1 MFTSRWERRPPPQ
14 SRGNP
19 IGFMEPTF
27 QESPRFSRHSY
38 RSPDG
43 RFTFTTTS
51 IRGGTSSNSF
61 QQGQGNG
68 YPNPTVPMMMQGLD
82 SLFQALSEPRLET
95 RQTQM
100 PPSPGHSPG
109 SGFNEH
115 LYRGFDDFP
124 DPEEQAPQDRT
135 RRAASPPE
143 GSLAEYVS
151 FSTSS
156 ILPNIIDS

>member
-1 MFTSRWERRPPPQ
+1 MFTSRWERRPPPE

-19 IGFMEPTF
+19 VGFMEPMF

-51 IRGGTSSNSF
+51 IRGGTSSNSY

-95 RQTQM
+95 RQHQTPQM
-100 PPSPGHSPG
+100 PGG
-109 SGFNEH
+109 WNE
-115 LYRGFDDFP
+115 DFHHDYP

-135 RRAASPPE
+135 WRTARSATPPE
-143 GSLAEYVS
+143 GSLAEYV
-151 FSTSS
+151 
-156 ILPNIIDS
+156 